1 LAFGC
6 TGRKSGSGDAGRKSR
21 SGDTGRKSRSGDAGS
36 GDAGRGDA
44 GSGDAGKRGE
54 MTEEQL
60 VLVERHPEQRTAL
73 LRINRP
79 KQLNA
84 LNAEVMDQ
92 LCDAMEGLD
101 RDDGV
106 RVMVVT
112 GNERA
117 FAAGADIGE
126 MAGASPIDML
136 KGNRIGQWDRVRRIT
151 KPVIAA
157 VNGWCLGGGCE
168 LAMTLDLIVAG
179 ESAKFGQPEIG
190 IGVIPG
196 AGGTQRLTRA
206 IGKAKAMRMILTGEP
221 ITAREAEAAGL
232 VAQVTADELCVEDAL
247 ALAAKIA
254 AKSPLALR
262 LAKESVNAAFE
273 MSLTDALAH
282 ERRLFYLLFASE
294 DQKEGMAAFLEKRT
308 PDFTGR

>member
-1 LAFGC
+1 M
-6 TGRKSGSGDAGRKSR
+6 SD
-21 SGDTGRKSRSGDAGS
+21 
-36 GDAGRGDA
+36 
-44 GSGDAGKRGE
+44 
-54 MTEEQL
+54 EQL
-60 VLVERHPEQRTAL
+60 ILVERDEERRVAL
-73 LRINRP
+73 LRFNRP

-84 LNAEVMDQ
+84 LNGAVMDA
-92 LCDAMEGLD
+92 LCSALEELD
-101 RDDGV
+101 RDDAI
-106 RVMVVT
+106 RVLVVT

-136 KGNRIGQWDRVRRIT
+136 RTNRIAQWDRVRRIG

-157 VNGWCLGGGCE
+157 VAGWCLGGGCE
-168 LAMTLDLIVAG
+168 LAMALDLIVAA
-179 ESAKFGQPEIG
+179 ESAKFGQPEIN

-206 IGKAKAMRMILTGEP
+206 VGKSAAMEMILTGEP
-221 ITAREAEAAGL
+221 IDAREAHRLGL
-232 VAQVTADELCVEDAL
+232 VARVVPNELVVEDAL

-254 AKSPLALR
+254 TKSPLALR
-262 LAKESVNAAFE
+262 VAKEAVNAAYE

-294 DQKEGMAAFLEKRT
+294 DQKEGMAAFLEKRD
-308 PDFTGR
+308 PDFKGR

>member
-1 LAFGC
+1 MALLVPRDGPPVKQPMNDE
-6 TGRKSGSGDAGRKSR
+6 R
-21 SGDTGRKSRSGDAGS
+21 
-36 GDAGRGDA
+36 
-44 GSGDAGKRGE
+44 
-54 MTEEQL
+54 L
-60 VLVERHPEQRTAL
+60 VLVERQPEQRTAL
-73 LRINRP
+73 VRLNRP

-84 LNAEVMDQ
+84 LNGAVMDA
-92 LCDAMEGLD
+92 LCAALEELDA
-101 RDDGV
+101 DDEV
-106 RVMVVT
+106 RAIVMT

-126 MAGASPIDML
+126 MATATPIDML
-136 KGNRIGQWDRVRRIT
+136 LTNRIGQWDRIRRVT

-157 VNGWCLGGGCE
+157 VNGWALGGGCE

-179 ESAKFGQPEIG
+179 EGARFGQPEIG

-206 IGKAKAMRMILTGEP
+206 IGKSRAMRMVLTGEP

-232 VAQVTADELCVEDAL
+232 VAVVTQDELCVEDAL
-247 ALAAKIA
+247 ALAATIA
-254 AKSPLALR
+254 QKSPIAVR
-262 LAKESVNAAFE
+262 LAKEAVNAAYE

-294 DQKEGMAAFLEKRT
+294 DQKEGMAAFLEKRS
-308 PDFTGR
+308 PDFKGR

>member
-1 LAFGC
+1 M
-6 TGRKSGSGDAGRKSR
+6 SD
-21 SGDTGRKSRSGDAGS
+21 D
-36 GDAGRGDA
+36 
-44 GSGDAGKRGE
+44 
-54 MTEEQL
+54 QL
-60 VLVERHPEQRTAL
+60 ILVERQPEERTAL
-73 LRINRP
+73 VRINRP

-84 LNAEVMDQ
+84 LNGEVMDQ
-92 LCDAMEGLD
+92 LCDALEGLD

-106 RVMVVT
+106 RAMVVT
-112 GNERA
+112 GNARA

-126 MAGASPIDML
+126 MAEATPIDML
-136 KGNRIGQWDRVRRIT
+136 TGNRIGQWDRVRRIS

-179 ESAKFGQPEIG
+179 EGARFGQPEIG
-190 IGVIPG
+190 IGIIPG

-206 IGKAKAMRMILTGEP
+206 IGKSKAMKMILTGEP
-221 ITAREAEAAGL
+221 ITAREAFDAGL
-232 VAQVTADELCVEDAL
+232 VAQLTPDELTVEDAL

-254 AKSPLALR
+254 RQSPLALR

-273 MSLTDALAH
+273 MSLTDAVAH
-282 ERRLFYLLFASE
+282 ERRLFYLLFASD

>member
-1 LAFGC
+1 MSSEAAIE
-6 TGRKSGSGDAGRKSR
+6 SMSD
-21 SGDTGRKSRSGDAGS
+21 
-36 GDAGRGDA
+36 
-44 GSGDAGKRGE
+44 
-54 MTEEQL
+54 EQL
-60 VLVERHPEQRTAL
+60 VLVERQADQRTAL
-73 LRINRP
+73 VRLNRP

-84 LNAEVMDQ
+84 LNAATMDA
-92 LCDAMEGLD
+92 LCDALEELD

-106 RVMVVT
+106 RAIVVT

-126 MAGASPIDML
+126 MAGATPIDML
-136 KGNRIGQWDRVRRIT
+136 RSNRIGQWDRIRKIA

-179 ESAKFGQPEIG
+179 EGAQFGQPEIN

-206 IGKAKAMRMILTGEP
+206 IGKSKAMRMILTGEP
-221 ITAREAEAAGL
+221 MSARDAERAGL
-232 VAQVTADELCVEDAL
+232 VAVVTHDELVVEDAL

-254 AKSPLALR
+254 TKSPLALR
-262 LAKESVNAAFE
+262 MAKESINAAFE

-282 ERRLFYLLFASE
+282 ERRLFYLLFASA
-294 DQKEGMAAFLEKRT
+294 DQKEGMAAFLEKRD
-308 PDFTGR
+308 PDFTGS

>member
-1 LAFGC
+1 MPPM
-6 TGRKSGSGDAGRKSR
+6 SD
-21 SGDTGRKSRSGDAGS
+21 
-36 GDAGRGDA
+36 
-44 GSGDAGKRGE
+44 E
-54 MTEEQL
+54 PL
-60 VLVERHPEQRTAL
+60 VLVERQAEQRTAL
-73 LRINRP
+73 VRLNRP

-84 LNAEVMDQ
+84 LNGAVMDA
-92 LCDAMEGLD
+92 LCATLEELD
-101 RDDGV
+101 RDDGI
-106 RVMVVT
+106 RAIVVT

-126 MAGASPIDML
+126 MATASPIDML
-136 KGNRIGQWDRVRRIT
+136 LTNRIGQWDRIRRIT

-157 VNGWCLGGGCE
+157 MNGWALGGGCE
-168 LAMTLDLIVAG
+168 LAMALDLIVAG
-179 ESAKFGQPEIG
+179 EGAKFGQPEIS

-206 IGKAKAMRMILTGEP
+206 VGKGRAMEMILTGEP

-232 VAQVTADELCVEDAL
+232 VARVMQNELVVEDAL

-254 AKSPLALR
+254 AKSPIALR
-262 LAKESVNAAFE
+262 LAKEAVNAAYE

-294 DQKEGMAAFLEKRT
+294 DQKEGMAAFLEKRS